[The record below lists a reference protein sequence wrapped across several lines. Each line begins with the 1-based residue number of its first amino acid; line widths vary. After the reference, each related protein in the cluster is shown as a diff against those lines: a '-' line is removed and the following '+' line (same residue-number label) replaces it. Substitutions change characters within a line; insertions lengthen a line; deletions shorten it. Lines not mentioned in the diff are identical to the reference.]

1 MDSSEPPAEA
11 EAEAEAGSLPMFT
24 ATQEGQSGVEEAM
37 AAVSMEEEP
46 VSHHC
51 KQPKPLC
58 HRPDSYR
65 WPRRGACRS
74 LLRALPPARKVL
86 ATQTLPPDPSVSHR
100 SRRAGADDTGTTDSA
115 AAAASSSVEAPAEAA
130 ESAPMTEDQYTLDF
144 DSQSQSQSSQPPPE
158 EESSDGED

>member
-1 MDSSEPPAEA
+1 MDSSEPPAG
-11 EAEAEAGSLPMFT
+11 AEAGSLPMFT

-51 KQPKPLC
+51 KPPKPLC

-86 ATQTLPPDPSVSHR
+86 VTQTLPPNPSASDR
-100 SRRAGADDTGTTDSA
+100 SRRAGADDTGTTD
-115 AAAASSSVEAPAEAA
+115 SVEAPAEAA

-144 DSQSQSQSSQPPPE
+144 DSQSQSQSQSSQPPPE

>member
-11 EAEAEAGSLPMFT
+11 EAAEAGSLPMFT

-46 VSHHC
+46 VSHRC
-51 KQPKPLC
+51 KPPKPLC

>member
-1 MDSSEPPAEA
+1 MDSSEPPAG
-11 EAEAEAGSLPMFT
+11 AEAGSLPMFT

-86 ATQTLPPDPSVSHR
+86 ATQTLPPDASVSD
-100 SRRAGADDTGTTDSA
+100 SCRRAGADDTGTTDSA

-144 DSQSQSQSSQPPPE
+144 DSQSQSQSQSSQPPPE